1 MTVKP
6 MEPKEIKRLM
16 SNFKPTPELDLLFGQ
31 AMVDGKL
38 PTVSSMERLRKAGYV
53 EKGGNGN
60 YEITD
65 EATKYSWEKL
75 PEQAKIVQ
83 ARVHKLEEEER
94 EQREKERAKQ
104 QRISDQNFADVL
116 VKQGLLVVKGGRY
129 RNTPKGWEDA
139 LRWLQY
145 EVGKA
150 LDGKHRDWLDYQDTT
165 ITARSGDFENVPISQ
180 PWRYHDNQLLIKRG
194 FNRVRKRILESL
206 TDDELELFG
215 RPPKSDRLNKPA
227 KEAKARLVEALTR
240 CQEGATDLVIA
251 KSKER
256 R

>member
-1 MTVKP
+1 MTEP
-6 MEPKEIKRLM
+6 MKVETPERMM
-16 SNFKPTPELDLLFGQ
+16 SNFKPTPELDQIFGGGL
-31 AMVDGKL
+31 VGKL
-38 PTVSSMERLRKAGYV
+38 LPMGEIEQLVKAGY
-53 EKGGNGN
+53 
-60 YEITD
+60 ITKIKD
-65 EATKYSWEKL
+65 EYGFTDAGVRHARKNL
-75 PEQAKIVQ
+75 PEQAKVVE
-83 ARVHKLEEEER
+83 ARVHKLEEKER

-145 EVGKA
+145 EVGKV

-165 ITARSGDFENVPISQ
+165 ITARSGDFEGVPVSQ
-180 PWRYHDNQLLIKRG
+180 LWRYHDNQLLIKRG

-215 RPPKSDRLNKPA
+215 RPPKSDRLNRPA

-251 KSKER
+251 KSTKR